1 MKIFIVR
8 HGETDHNVAGRI
20 QGQEIDDPL
29 NETGRAQARER
40 AEALADESFD
50 VIFSSPLK
58 RARETAEIIAERVNA
73 PVLFRD
79 EIKERAFGKFS
90 GRLFQEVNAE
100 MGTAWNQ
107 VASTPDDE
115 ELKRIYG
122 RETGTDFRERLL
134 AFTEDVKHSYPD
146 KRVLVIAHGGL
157 IRLAHF
163 LFKEVQVEH
172 VHNASIE
179 EFEI

>member
-1 MKIFIVR
+1 MKIFMVR
-8 HGETDHNVAGRI
+8 HGETDHNVARRI
-20 QGQEIDDPL
+20 QGQEIDESL
-29 NETGRAQARER
+29 NETGRKQAQER
-40 AEALADESFD
+40 AEALADEKFD

-58 RARETAEIIAERVNA
+58 RARETAEIIAEKVKA
-73 PVLFRD
+73 PILLRD
-79 EIKERAFGKFS
+79 EIKERVFGKFS
-90 GRLFQEVNAE
+90 GRTFEEINAE
-100 MGTAWNQ
+100 MGTDWNQ
-107 VASTPDDE
+107 VGPIAADE

-122 RETGTDFRERLL
+122 RETAEDFKRRLV
-134 AFTEDVKHSYPD
+134 AFTDEVKRSYPE
-146 KRVLVIAHGGL
+146 KRVLVVAHGGL